1 MENTIY
7 QKNEQGYILRQRNTA
22 VAVVVVCI
30 IGLGLIFPFD
40 ALAKWVADE
49 PQTLNVGV
57 VVGLFLACVAVAIA
71 VLRTEWGHMVI
82 DEKGIYFHRPLAR
95 TKFIAWE
102 DVRDWGIAH
111 KRTRYSWV
119 YDLYF
124 STVSLK
130 PTRHGRNKKIPMTYK
145 KAIYIR
151 VEANDLPSLRRTGA
165 ISFCRQRLREDNKS
179 AKNFIPMFI
188 SDLAG
193 E

>member
-7 QKNEQGYILRQRNTA
+7 EKTEQGYILRQRNTA

-30 IGLGLIFPFD
+30 IGLGLIFPLD
-40 ALAKWVADE
+40 ALAKWAADE
-49 PQTLNVGV
+49 PQTLNAGV

-82 DEKGIYFHRPLAR
+82 DEKGIYFHKPLAR